1 MDLMA
6 NAFCA
11 DLTLTLKVQS
21 PDCLTSMTELV
32 HFIENRPAQHL
43 SRNCSALD

>member
-11 DLTLTLKVQS
+11 DLTSTIKVQS
-21 PDCLTSMTELV
+21 PDSLTFVTELV
-32 HFIENRPAQHL
+32 HFIENKPT
-43 SRNCSALD
+43 SK

>member
-11 DLTLTLKVQS
+11 DLTSTLKVQS
-21 PDCLTSMTELV
+21 PDSLTFVTELV
-32 HFIENRPAQHL
+32 NFTENRPAQHL